1 MTRVLRF
8 MLTALTA
15 ISAAGSIAAAQQ
27 PTAVQSSIGY
37 PSVAAALQALQH
49 KSGVNIVNQGGWT
62 VIDDPSEQTIWS
74 FAPPGHP
81 AYPAAVRRQIVKE
94 SGGFSL
100 KMNVLCQ
107 AAKQPCDK
115 LVADFQELNKKMRE
129 SINRSHAP

>member
-1 MTRVLRF
+1 MVRLPRYI
-8 MLTALTA
+8 LTTLAA
-15 ISAAGSIAAAQQ
+15 ISAGVSIASAQQ
-27 PTAVQSSIGY
+27 PTAPQSSIGY

-81 AYPAAVRRQIVKE
+81 AYPAAVRRQIIKE

-129 SINRSHAP
+129 NINRSHAP

>member
-1 MTRVLRF
+1 MARLLRY
-8 MLTALTA
+8 MLTALAA
-15 ISAAGSIAAAQQ
+15 ISVAVRIASAQQ
-27 PTAVQSSIGY
+27 PGAAQSSIGY

-129 SINRSHAP
+129 NINRSHAP